1 MYAQLYPVPS
11 NIKMSELLEYE
22 KGKYYLMN
30 LYCIKIDNTIIELEN
45 AQGLSTI
52 DPPPLFLSSQLYSPN
67 CQLLLSSSKEPGI
80 KIEIYYNKAISYA
93 GLATIIAV
101 IQIFSLI
108 HQMEFTPTPS
118 VSKQASK
125 ANGFKCTSTFI

>member
-1 MYAQLYPVPS
+1 
-11 NIKMSELLEYE
+11 
-22 KGKYYLMN
+22 
-30 LYCIKIDNTIIELEN
+30 LEN

-118 VSKQASK
+118 VSKQSEWLLHVL
-125 ANGFKCTSTFI
+125 NLTISFIRVFQTYPIGQSQCKPPWMAIFACCI